1 MAPNPGGDL
10 ESGSG
15 GAGRMNAR
23 APVLLQAAS
32 RAEPCASAG
41 EADLEELLHASAAL
55 HHHLCP
61 RQVLGVR
68 MGMLAGKLLELDT
81 PRRDKRLLALVETD
95 GCAADGVAAAS
106 GCWVGRRTLRVI
118 DFGKVAAT
126 FVDTIDGRALRIAP
140 RPEIRLRAREY
151 APGAKSRWAAQLEGY
166 QRMPEQELLRAQEV
180 RLVFSLARLLSKPG
194 YRVACRACAE
204 EILNEREVLR
214 EGMTLC
220 RACAGES
227 YYQEVRG
234 PIPPPARP
242 GCG

>member
-1 MAPNPGGDL
+1 MSAQAPAITQAPSRTQPSGRVGESDL
-10 ESGSG
+10 EQ
-15 GAGRMNAR
+15 
-23 APVLLQAAS
+23 LLQ
-32 RAEPCASAG
+32 
-41 EADLEELLHASAAL
+41 ASAAL
-55 HHHLCP
+55 HRHLCP

-68 MGMLAGKLLELDT
+68 MGMLAGKVLELDT

-194 YRVACRACAE
+194 YRVACRACGE

-227 YYQEVRG
+227 YYQALSEPV
-234 PIPPPARP
+234 PAAR
-242 GCG
+242 